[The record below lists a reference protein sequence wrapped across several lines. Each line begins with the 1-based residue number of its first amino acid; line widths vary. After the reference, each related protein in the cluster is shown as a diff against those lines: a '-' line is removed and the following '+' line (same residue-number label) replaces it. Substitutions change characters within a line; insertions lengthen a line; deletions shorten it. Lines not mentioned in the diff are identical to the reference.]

1 MNSMVIARSRK
12 LLVYLIIIHSVMLV
26 TLLSLLVISWWSL
39 FVSAILLTSFIY
51 YAQQYQWL
59 KPRKSVVSINY
70 HADKGWSLHYSDES
84 VRSGLSLM
92 SSFVTPQLVIL
103 YFNHRYFWQRDV
115 VTIMDDSVDAQL
127 FRQLRVYLKSPKT
140 FQK

>member
-1 MNSMVIARSRK
+1 MNRMVIARSRK

-26 TLLSLLVISWWSL
+26 TLLSLLVVSWWTL
-39 FVSAILLTSFIY
+39 FASAILLTSFIY
-51 YAQQYQWL
+51 YIRQHQWL
-59 KPRKSVVSINY
+59 KTQKSVVSINY
-70 HADKGWSLHYSDES
+70 QADKGWSLHYSDWS
-84 VRSGLSLM
+84 VKSGLSLM

-103 YFNHRYFWQRDV
+103 YFNHQYFWQRDV
-115 VTIMDDSVDAQL
+115 VTIMDDAVDAQL